1 MQKKRNPLI
10 HWLLTVFTGSVYG
23 IFWIYKMA
31 IDANVIAGSER
42 IKIKKNVCI
51 TIILFVTYLVLFSI
65 TMQQTLKGF
74 DIAQAGGTPEA
85 PSLIFFVN
93 WLVGLAWLIHLVS
106 LLIRTANIA
115 RTKIQIPSSA
125 VLALLTFIYMIAL
138 PLLQSKMNKIEHI
151 QSELDNG

>member
-10 HWLLTVFTGSVYG
+10 HWLLTVLTGSVYG

-31 IDANVIAGSER
+31 IDANSIAGEEK

-51 TIILFVTYLVLFSI
+51 TVILFVVYLILF
-65 TMQQTLKGF
+65 TLNFQTFLKNF
-74 DIAQAGGTPEA
+74 ELAQAGSSPEG
-85 PSLIFFVN
+85 PGLIFLIN

-125 VLALLTFIYMIAL
+125 VLALLTFIYMITL
-138 PLLQSKMNKIEHI
+138 PLLQSKLNKIEHI
-151 QSELDNG
+151 QTELDNA